1 MSRLG
6 ELLVR
11 EQLVSNEQLHKA
23 LDASRKS
30 GERLG
35 VTLVRSGALS
45 EEDLSRFLSRQYGV
59 PAVNLAEF
67 EIEADVIALIPR
79 EVARKHR
86 VIPMSRAGNALI
98 VATSDP
104 SNVVALD
111 DLKFLTNYNIDVV
124 VASEAAI
131 TEALTRYYE
140 TLDGREQ
147 LDLRPFLRRALGL
160 DAPPTPPP
168 APIPEPLPERTEE
181 AR

>member
-11 EQLVSNEQLHKA
+11 EQLISPEQLQKA

-35 VTLVRSGALS
+35 LALVNNGALS

-67 EIEADVIALIPR
+67 EVEADVISLIPR
-79 EVARKHR
+79 DVARKHR
-86 VIPMSRAGNALI
+86 VVPMSRAGNTLI

-104 SNVVALD
+104 
-111 DLKFLTNYNIDVV
+111 
-124 VASEAAI
+124 
-131 TEALTRYYE
+131 
-140 TLDGREQ
+140 
-147 LDLRPFLRRALGL
+147 
-160 DAPPTPPP
+160 
-168 APIPEPLPERTEE
+168 
-181 AR
+181 